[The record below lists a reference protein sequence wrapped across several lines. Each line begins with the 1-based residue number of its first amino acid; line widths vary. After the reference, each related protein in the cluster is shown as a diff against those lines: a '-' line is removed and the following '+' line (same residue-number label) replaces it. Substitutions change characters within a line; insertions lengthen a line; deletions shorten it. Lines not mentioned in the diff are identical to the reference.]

1 MEFSCEMHETAR
13 DIESDLEK
21 IALELKGRTLRVYW
35 YLLKNPEEASLR
47 DIQKGAG
54 LSSPSL
60 ATYHLDKLKNL
71 GLVST
76 DQHGLYSLERNVK
89 VGVLRF
95 FVGSGR
101 LLVPRYVF
109 YAVFYI
115 TLVLCYLVFLPF
127 TTGPISLLLLSVLCF
142 GAITSCIESFRAWRM
157 EI

>member
-1 MEFSCEMHETAR
+1 MSETSR
-13 DIESDLEK
+13 DIESDSEK

-35 YLLKNPEEASLR
+35 YLLKNPAEASLR
-47 DIQKGAG
+47 DIQRGAG

-60 ATYHLDKLKNL
+60 ATYHLDKLRSL
-71 GLVST
+71 GLVT
-76 DQHGLYSLERNVK
+76 TNQHGLYSLERNVK

-109 YAVFYI
+109 YAAFYI
-115 TLVLCYLVFLPF
+115 SLIPCYLVLFPF

-142 GAITSCIESFRAWRM
+142 GAITSCIESLRAWRM